1 MTFTYTVTYDNP
13 ETTTVE
19 KPTQLSSGYSIYNTG
34 TSYQTMFTLG
44 NGYGTPS
51 SATNY
56 ITDSTGAKIS
66 NPKANETPIV
76 KQGNGYTWANGYQ
89 MNGYQAKQGYGLT
102 TTWTV
107 PINSGGDTSFTFDPY
122 STSCLLYTSPSPR
135 D

>member
-1 MTFTYTVTYDNP
+1 MIIKELQRLKSNTLNNSYA
-13 ETTTVE
+13 
-19 KPTQLSSGYSIYNTG
+19 IYNTG

-56 ITDSTGAKIS
+56 ITNSTGTKVS
-66 NPKANETPIV
+66 NPKENSTPMV

-89 MNGYQAKQGYGLT
+89 LTGYQVKQGYGLT

-107 PINSGGDTSFTFDPY
+107 PINSGAIHRLHLIRTLHLTQVVLTF
-122 STSCLLYTSPSPR
+122 
-135 D
+135 